1 MPPKRNER
9 HKALK
14 FCKFLQCWGA
24 CTLFRNAKDYCKPE
38 TIALPFF
45 FSRFTPFW
53 RRSRQNDG
61 DRFKCARMD
70 ELLARPAPYTATTIT
85 QLHFRPCSPLQ
96 RICRQQ
102 LARQRHYW
110 SSAAQLYD
118 KMHAMDG
125 VTFRVTRD
133 HRKWRRTMDANTLY
147 NGVHMETASLSCTVS
162 EITLI
167 FIYKRIQNSAISS
180 TVANQI
186 VARLYTW
193 TRYFTS
199 MKMVEVRCRLQPS
212 N

>member
-45 FSRFTPFW
+45 SPDSRHF
-53 RRSRQNDG
+53 DG
-61 DRFKCARMD
+61 DRARTTGIGLSAPEWTNYWHVLHHIRRLRSRSCIFVRVAHCSESVVNSLPVSGTIGQVLHNCTIKCTRWM
-70 ELLARPAPYTATTIT
+70 EK
-85 QLHFRPCSPLQ
+85 PLGSLE
-96 RICRQQ
+96 II
-102 LARQRHYW
+102 
-110 SSAAQLYD
+110 
-118 KMHAMDG
+118 G
-125 VTFRVTRD
+125 N
-133 HRKWRRTMDANTLY
+133 DAVPWMQILC
-147 NGVHMETASLSCTVS
+147 METASLSCIVS

-180 TVANQI
+180 TVANRI
-186 VARLYTW
+186 VAILYTW